1 MQSEV
6 KGTKRAVTTEL
17 VIDNDNELKK
27 REDFSEAVIPWERR
41 WMEY

>member
-6 KGTKRAVTTEL
+6 KGQGTIVGKDVM
-17 VIDNDNELKK
+17 IDNDNELEK

-41 WMEY
+41 WVE